1 MKQNHGTARRMHHD
15 FRHDQQL
22 NDPYYQTE
30 KPPEPTQCPKCHSV
44 FTGGRWTWETAP
56 KEAHAETCPACR
68 RIEDRFPAGYI
79 LIKGEFFNEHRE
91 DIINLVKAR
100 ENRQKAERPL
110 QRIMGMDETRDG
122 FEITTTDSHL
132 ARGIAEALHDAYK
145 GDLKVKYSRDE
156 NLVRAVWKREMTKE
170 DKASREGKAHK

>member
-1 MKQNHGTARRMHHD
+1 MKQDRGTARRMHEE
-15 FRHDQQL
+15 FRHEHQM

-30 KPPEPTQCPKCHSV
+30 KPPEPSQCPKCRSV
-44 FTGGRWTWETAP
+44 FTGGRWTWETAG
-56 KEAHAETCPACR
+56 KDAHEQMCPACR

-79 LIKGEFFNEHRE
+79 LIKGAFFNEHRE

-100 ENRQKAERPL
+100 EKRQKAERPL

-132 ARGIAEALHDAYK
+132 ARGIAEALYDSYK

-156 NLVRAVWKREMTKE
+156 NLVRAVWKRE
-170 DKASREGKAHK
+170 DKPAKEGKAQKKD